1 MLSGLCDDCQHRASR
16 AGLGCEALPLWK
28 RTLSSCFLTHSLRFA
43 VVGSCRTPGLWWP
56 LRQGLWCEQVQ
67 ESWVWDCAL
76 SCVCP
81 PDLPRSPPSGPR
93 LWVWK
98 TKYGKEQAPASA
110 AMGPSSLWTPAGC
123 PRSPWTLVKVDPRS
137 GPLLSPAPLCCG
149 FWAVMSPPLKDVFTL
164 TSGQMLGSLGMA
176 MCYVYRI
183 LSTAQIKLC
192 KHSDWYL
199 MLIYYKVYLYNFRD
213 TYVIKDALP
222 PVSTSSSPQRVG
234 QVDIFI
240 FVYSVGFHV
249 QNPA

>member
-1 MLSGLCDDCQHRASR
+1 MAIQGWLCPQSLTVPGTKLGTQGRTCCPDCVMTASTGHL
-16 AGLGCEALPLWK
+16 GLGWAVRPCLCGRELWVPVFSL
-28 RTLSSCFLTHSLRFA
+28 TLCGFA

-56 LRQGLWCEQVQ
+56 LRQGLWCEPVQ

-98 TKYGKEQAPASA
+98 TKYGEEQAPASA

-137 GPLLSPAPLCCG
+137 GPLSPAPLCCG

-176 MCYVYRI
+176 TYYVYRI

-199 MLIYYKVYLYNFRD
+199 MLIYYKVFYIY
-213 TYVIKDALP
+213 T
-222 PVSTSSSPQRVG
+222 TSETRM
-234 QVDIFI
+234 
-240 FVYSVGFHV
+240 
-249 QNPA
+249 